1 MKQIS
6 IRRLMCKLGYLLI
19 VLAFLPGSW
28 ADEQVEKELSLADVI
43 DHTVRF
49 NTKVEQARLQWAISL
64 RKARAVWGDFEPE
77 IAGHYDISGLD
88 RQNTVEQLLSQ
99 GFNTEYSEDSQEYG
113 IGIEGKTLSG
123 GTYRFG
129 YSLSAQDNNLA
140 SKTEYQSFAGV
151 SAEQPLLKGAAYG
164 APTASIRIARS
175 ESKIAYHEFRK
186 QLMDIVYQT
195 ELAYWNLV
203 YNQAQYDAA
212 RQSVGR
218 AEELVRDTGKRVE
231 AGKMMDLDLLE
242 AEMGLGIRKLNLD
255 DTRQNVIDAAT
266 QLKLLISQSDIVGDK
281 RIVASE
287 ALVLPT
293 DTHESSD
300 DRAQASLEWALYA
313 QPDYLI
319 QAEELKKE
327 RIVLG
332 YQMDRLLPEL
342 NVTGSYGY
350 SGLGN
355 SGKEATEKL
364 GEGEYPTWSV
374 GVELRI
380 PLFLG
385 IRERNELS
393 AARIKNELAEKKL
406 VSMEYELTQSIATL
420 IQRND
425 TLTKHVINARA
436 ILEFRQQLLNVEL
449 ARLEA
454 GKSNIRLIYEA
465 EEKLL
470 DAQLA
475 ELESIL
481 KYREAEMQLAF
492 FRGSLLRD
500 KDLERLEDDRIVLSE
515 RIFH

>member
-1 MKQIS
+1 
-6 IRRLMCKLGYLLI
+6 LGYLLI
-19 VLAFLPGSW
+19 VLAFLPASW
-28 ADEQVEKELSLADVI
+28 ADEQEEKELELSLADVI
-43 DHTVRF
+43 DHTIRF
-49 NTKVEQARLQWAISL
+49 NTEVEQARFQWAISL

-77 IAGHYDISGLD
+77 IAGHYDFSGLD
-88 RQNTVEQLLSQ
+88 RQNTIEQVLAQ
-99 GFNTEYSEDSQEYG
+99 GFNTEYSEDSKEYG

-129 YSLSAQDNNLA
+129 YSLSAQDNSLA

-164 APTASIRIARS
+164 APMASIRIGRS
-175 ESKIAYHEFRK
+175 ESRISYHEFRK
-186 QLMDIVYQT
+186 QLMDIIYQT

-231 AGKMMDLDLLE
+231 AGKMTDLDLLE
-242 AEMGLGIRKLNLD
+242 AETGLGIRKLNLD
-255 DTRQNVIDAAT
+255 DSRQNIIDAAT
-266 QLKLLISQSDIVGDK
+266 QLKLLISHSDIVGDK

-293 DTHESSD
+293 ATHESSD
-300 DRAQASLEWALYA
+300 DKAQASLEWALHA

-319 QAEELKKE
+319 QTEELKKE

-342 NVTGSYGY
+342 NVTGSYGC
-350 SGLGN
+350 SGLG
-355 SGKEATEKL
+355 SSAKEATEKL
-364 GEGEYPTWSV
+364 GDGEYPTWSV

-406 VSMEYELTQSIATL
+406 VSMEYKLTQSIATL
-420 IQRND
+420 IRRND
-425 TLTKHVINARA
+425 TLAKHVINARA
-436 ILEFRQQLLNVEL
+436 ILEFRQQLVDIEL

-454 GKSNIRLIYEA
+454 GKSKIRLVYDA

-470 DAQLA
+470 DARLT

-492 FRGSLLRD
+492 FCGSLLRD
-500 KDLERLEDDRIVLSE
+500 KDLEWLEDGRIVLSE
-515 RIFH
+515 RIFN